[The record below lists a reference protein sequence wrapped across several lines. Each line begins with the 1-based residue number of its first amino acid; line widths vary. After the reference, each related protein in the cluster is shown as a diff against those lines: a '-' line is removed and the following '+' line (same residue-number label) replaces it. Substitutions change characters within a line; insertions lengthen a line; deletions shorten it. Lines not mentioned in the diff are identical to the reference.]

1 MLTGTSEKLELTRI
15 YPLLPGDLSM
25 IDPSF
30 HKDQCLCGDCA
41 SPTLPAHM
49 QKAEQSDEVR
59 DLKRKIRRKMIEME
73 RLLLKAVN
81 KWMRFQTET
90 IMDDYEA
97 AAGTQIIAKA
107 DEVDIFVD
115 TFTDWE
121 LLVTGGIAIT
131 RPAIS
136 ESFGTGGTIAF
147 DLVGFM
153 PFPFDPLKVSSAA
166 LVDEICSKM
175 VTTVTD
181 ETRRAINTVIR
192 NGIEKGKGFKA
203 IGRELRPKVGLS
215 NQMIG
220 WSANREEQL
229 LIDGFSR
236 AQVDKKIAAYERKL
250 HRIRNETIARTES
263 ARAMNEG
270 QLQGFAEAGVE
281 TVFWFALA
289 DRCPV
294 CDPHDGQE
302 FTLRESRGVLPFH
315 PRCRCMWLPME
326 VAGQGPKLEAA

>member
-1 MLTGTSEKLELTRI
+1 MLDHSSDTGSC
-15 YPLLPGDLSM
+15 GCSDSM
-25 IDPSF
+25 LDPSLAY
-30 HKDQCLCGDCA
+30 DPELGTQVQV
-41 SPTLPAHM
+41 SVLPAHM
-49 QKAEQSDEVR
+49 QKAEQTDEVR

-73 RLLLKAVN
+73 RLLLLAVN

-97 AAGTQIIAKA
+97 AEDIQTFTKA
-107 DEVDIFVD
+107 DAVDNFVD
-115 TFTDWE
+115 SFTDWE

-136 ESFGTGGTIAF
+136 EAFGAGGTIAF
-147 DLVGFM
+147 ELVEFV

-166 LVDEICSKM
+166 VVDEICSNM
-175 VTTVTD
+175 VTAVTD
-181 ETRRAINTVIR
+181 ETRRAINVVIR
-192 NGIEKGKGFKA
+192 NGIEKGKGYKA

-215 NQMIG
+215 EQMIG

-250 HRIRNETIARTES
+250 HRIRNDSIARTES

-270 QLQGFAEAGVE
+270 QLQGFEEAGIE

-289 DRCPV
+289 DRCPI
-294 CDPHDGQE
+294 CDPHDGEE
-302 FTLRESRGVLPFH
+302 FTIRTSRGVLPFH
-315 PRCRCMWLPME
+315 VQCRCMWLPMQ
-326 VAGQGPKLEAA
+326 VAGQGPQLAV

>member
-1 MLTGTSEKLELTRI
+1 MLDHSSHTESCGCDHGML
-15 YPLLPGDLSM
+15 
-25 IDPSF
+25 DPSLAY
-30 HKDQCLCGDCA
+30 DPELGTQLQA
-41 SPTLPAHM
+41 SMLPAHM
-49 QKAEQSDEVR
+49 RKAEQSDEVR

-73 RLLLKAVN
+73 RLLLLAVN

-97 AAGTQIIAKA
+97 AGETQTIAKA
-107 DEVDIFVD
+107 DEVDIFIES
-115 TFTDWE
+115 FTDWE

-136 ESFGTGGTIAF
+136 EAFGAGGAIAF

-166 LVDEICSKM
+166 IVDEICSTM
-175 VTTVTD
+175 VTGVTE
-181 ETRRAINTVIR
+181 ETRRGINAVIR
-192 NGIEKGKGFKA
+192 NGLKQGKGFKA

-215 NQMIG
+215 EQMIG

-236 AQVDKKIAAYERKL
+236 AQVDKKIAAYDRKL
-250 HRIRNETIARTES
+250 HRIRNETIAQTES

-281 TVFWFALA
+281 RVFWFALA

-294 CDPHDGQE
+294 CDPHDGEE
-302 FTLRESRGVLPFH
+302 FTIRNSRGVLPFH
-315 PRCRCMWLPME
+315 PRCRCMWLPLK
-326 VAGQGPKLEAA
+326 VAA